1 MRVTASI
8 LVLLA
13 ASAPAYA
20 QTATT
25 WGAMS
30 MVNISDPA
38 NVNTTTRLTTP
49 PTIVAPGLAAAGVE
63 TCLGSAS
70 GGLSLMGTGLTFG
83 STVPDSGRT
92 LRLTAQQLYA
102 FGFKAAAIALMC
114 QDQHVA
120 EAMATVGEAC
130 PSAHLAANDGP
141 EISVGSIGRPRPV
154 SQPLQLVPPRVV
166 EPLRWSDFARLSGR
180 TGSCAPPRER
190 ISPSPSRRW
199 LPWPTW
205 PGWWS
210 SLRKRRGGG
219 SLPPET
225 DPASSP
231 RD

>member
-25 WGAMS
+25 SGAMS

-38 NVNTTTRLTTP
+38 DVNTTTRPTTP
-49 PTIVAPGLAAAGVE
+49 PTIVAPGLAGAGVE

-83 STVPDSGRT
+83 STVPDSGCT
-92 LRLTAQQLYA
+92 LRLTARQFYA

-130 PSAHLAANDGP
+130 PSSKIAANDQP
-141 EISVGSIGRPRPV
+141 EFSVGSIERPGPV
-154 SQPLQLVPPRVV
+154 SQPLQLVQPGP
-166 EPLRWSDFARLSGR
+166 RWSDFARLSGR
-180 TGSCAPPRER
+180 TRSCTPPRES
-190 ISPSPSRRW
+190 ISPSPSRSRSRSW
-199 LPWPTW
+199 LPWPTS
-205 PGWWS
+205 PGWWN